1 MHILKVFRALAVADS
16 PSVYLIDDDEA
27 LRASVSALLDV
38 AGIRVHA
45 FASGPEFL
53 AVAAGVKSG
62 CVLTDVRMPEMDGI
76 ELQRRLREMGVELP
90 VLVMT
95 GQADVP
101 TAIKAMKAGATDF
114 IEKPFKDD
122 ALLNAITAAF
132 EVGRRNSQHR
142 AEVDTAKARLATLTP
157 RETEVLA
164 ELVAGHPNKIIAHD
178 LGMSPRTVEVHRARI
193 MSKTGAKSLSE
204 LVQMALVVRPQAIS

>member
-1 MHILKVFRALAVADS
+1 LFRALAVADP
-16 PSVYLIDDDEA
+16 PSVYLIDDDKA
-27 LRASVSALLDV
+27 LRESVATLLDV

-53 AVAAGVKSG
+53 AIAPTITSG
-62 CVLTDVRMPEMDGI
+62 CVLTDIRMPDMDGI
-76 ELQRRLREMGVELP
+76 ELQRRLREMGVDLP